1 MESHARERARMAR
14 GAVSDRALRRGQAAV
29 AYALCGLAAA
39 LLLAFLVLPL
49 VALVVTMRPGDLA
62 AGLRDPLVLPALRLS
77 LLTTSASVVLV
88 VVPGTALA
96 WFLAGRNDTVGRWI
110 ETAVQLP
117 VVIPPAVGGLAL
129 LLALGRKGLLGSSLA
144 HFGIAI
150 PFTTLAVVLAEVFV
164 SAPFFVIAATAAFRR
179 LDPSLWIVARSLGA
193 SPFRA
198 FFRVALPAAAP
209 SLIAGGAMSWARSL
223 GEFGAT
229 LMFAG
234 NLTGRTQTLP
244 LAVYT
249 ALESDMRAAQAI
261 SLLLVAI
268 AFALLLVLRRGAA
281 AGGAALGFP
290 PSLPRGP
297 REPAR

>member
-1 MESHARERARMAR
+1 MESHAYQQDGVAR
-14 GAVSDRALRRGQAAV
+14 GSVSDRAFGRGRAAI

-39 LLLAFLVLPL
+39 TLLAFLVLPL
-49 VALVVTMRPGDLA
+49 IALVVTMRPADLA
-62 AGLRDPLVLPALRLS
+62 GGLRDPLVVPALRLS
-77 LLTTSASVVLV
+77 LLTTSVSLLLVVL
-88 VVPGTALA
+88 PGTALA
-96 WFLAGRNDTVGRWI
+96 WFLARREDALGRWI

-129 LLALGRKGLLGSSLA
+129 LLALGRKGLVGSSLA

-209 SLIAGGAMSWARSL
+209 SLVAGAAMSWARSL

-234 NLTGRTQTLP
+234 NLPGRTQTLP

-249 ALESDMRAAQAI
+249 ALESDLRAAQAI

-268 AFALLLVLRRGAA
+268 AFVLLLVLRRGAVT
-281 AGGAALGFP
+281 GGAALGFP
-290 PSLPRGP
+290 PAPPENPWR
-297 REPAR
+297 

>member
-1 MESHARERARMAR
+1 
-14 GAVSDRALRRGQAAV
+14 
-29 AYALCGLAAA
+29 
-39 LLLAFLVLPL
+39 
-49 VALVVTMRPGDLA
+49 
-62 AGLRDPLVLPALRLS
+62 
-77 LLTTSASVVLV
+77 
-88 VVPGTALA
+88 
-96 WFLAGRNDTVGRWI
+96 
-110 ETAVQLP
+110 
-117 VVIPPAVGGLAL
+117 
-129 LLALGRKGLLGSSLA
+129 
-144 HFGIAI
+144 
-150 PFTTLAVVLAEVFV
+150 
-164 SAPFFVIAATAAFRR
+164 
-179 LDPSLWIVARSLGA
+179 
-193 SPFRA
+193 
-198 FFRVALPAAAP
+198 
-209 SLIAGGAMSWARSL
+209 MSWARSL

-290 PSLPRGP
+290 PSPPRWP